1 MNFPNDFLD
10 YILKRQHAK
19 ILQVWV
25 SLVFRHYVLYYCD
38 VSFFLGEALQ
48 SM

>member
-1 MNFPNDFLD
+1 MNLTNDFFD
-10 YILKRQHAK
+10 YILKRQHAE

-25 SLVFRHYVLYYCD
+25 SLVFGHYVLYYGN